1 MAVSESL
8 PDSELPR
15 SETGSAARA
24 AASGERPVR
33 FGLAARIAVWATV
46 LGTITAAAIAFIMYQ
61 AAVGALVEREV
72 RGLSASV
79 NAAALR
85 LAARLEFA
93 REDTL
98 FLSRIL
104 PVAGIVR
111 AARNAGVDPDSG
123 IGDAEWRQR
132 LASVFQALLESRPAY
147 LQLRFVGVA
156 DGGREIVRVDR
167 TPDGEIRRTPEEA
180 LQPKGDRSYFQEAA
194 RLAAGE
200 VYVSD
205 FELNRENGVVEVPHR
220 PVIRTATP
228 VFDGAGIFRG
238 EVIVNIDAARW
249 FDLLKETFGPD
260 ETLYVTNAA
269 GDYLVNPDPGLTFGF
284 DLGARHR
291 LEDDMPALAGVP
303 GAVDQPFAGLVVLAG
318 RSVLTAARRVVIDP
332 RAPQHHIVVAAVLDG
347 DVLLH
352 SIRAQRDTIVL
363 VALGLILAGT
373 VLAIVLARA
382 IVRPLRELTAAAT
395 RMAAGERRIDVGGMM
410 RRSDETGALAQA
422 FDAMAREVREREHEV
437 NAKAGELSR
446 SNQELSQFAYIA
458 SHDLQEP
465 LRMVGSYLGLLARRY
480 RGRLD
485 AEADEFIGYAVDG
498 AARMKRLINDLLG
511 YSRVS
516 NRPLSREAVDTGR
529 IVEAAVRVLAE
540 RIAAA
545 AAEITVEPLPKVD
558 ADPLQMERLFL
569 NLIENAVRYRGEAP
583 PQIRVAAGRRDGF
596 WEFSIAD
603 NGIGI
608 APEFKDKVFDIFA
621 RLNSR
626 EKYEGTGV
634 GLASCRK
641 IVERHGGSIWVEPAA
656 GGGSV
661 FRFTLPAIREGE
673 ED

>member
-1 MAVSESL
+1 
-8 PDSELPR
+8 
-15 SETGSAARA
+15 
-24 AASGERPVR
+24 
-33 FGLAARIAVWATV
+33 
-46 LGTITAAAIAFIMYQ
+46 
-61 AAVGALVEREV
+61 
-72 RGLSASV
+72 
-79 NAAALR
+79 
-85 LAARLEFA
+85 
-93 REDTL
+93 
-98 FLSRIL
+98 
-104 PVAGIVR
+104 
-111 AARNAGVDPDSG
+111 
-123 IGDAEWRQR
+123 
-132 LASVFQALLESRPAY
+132 
-147 LQLRFVGVA
+147 
-156 DGGREIVRVDR
+156 
-167 TPDGEIRRTPEEA
+167 
-180 LQPKGDRSYFQEAA
+180 
-194 RLAAGE
+194 
-200 VYVSD
+200 
-205 FELNRENGVVEVPHR
+205 
-220 PVIRTATP
+220 
-228 VFDGAGIFRG
+228 
-238 EVIVNIDAARW
+238 
-249 FDLLKETFGPD
+249 
-260 ETLYVTNAA
+260 
-269 GDYLVNPDPGLTFGF
+269 
-284 DLGARHR
+284 
-291 LEDDMPALAGVP
+291 
-303 GAVDQPFAGLVVLAG
+303 
-318 RSVLTAARRVVIDP
+318 
-332 RAPQHHIVVAAVLDG
+332 
-347 DVLLH
+347 
-352 SIRAQRDTIVL
+352 
-363 VALGLILAGT
+363 
-373 VLAIVLARA
+373 VLARA

-410 RRSDETGALAQA
+410 RRNDETGALAQA

-569 NLIENAVRYRGEAP
+569 NLIENAVRYHGEAS
-583 PQIRVAAGRRDGF
+583 PQVRVAAGRRDGF